1 MTTVGDQIEP
11 VPREVGLR
19 AMLRIASGD
28 PWPRALRAAVAM
40 TAPLALGVAT
50 GHTAAGMAAGLG
62 GFTALYARDR
72 PYLDRARA
80 LAFIAVAFAVAI
92 SVGVWT
98 ASMAWVSVL
107 VVAVVASL
115 VAMSCLAISVGPPG
129 AYMFAFAFAAGVGT
143 RTAEDPVSLGLLV
156 LAGGGVAWLVAL
168 EGALRRPH
176 GPEQDAV
183 RVAEGAVGAFLAA
196 GPSGATASLQHRAAE
211 ALRGARVALFD
222 QQLTRGRPGG
232 EVARLRGVTREL
244 QLSFAQAVVNAQEGR
259 RTSPPDGAWT
269 PHSISQQA
277 SAGPNPAASSRGALS
292 KRLSATPR
300 ERLSRQ
306 ILLVGLRVL
315 VAALLAGGVG
325 RLLGLAHSYWA
336 VAAAMLV
343 VYRGL
348 DRRQAIEKGVERM
361 VGTLIGLAVAA
372 AVLALHLTGWVF
384 VGVFFVDV
392 FLVDYLISRNYVL
405 AVIFIATAA
414 LLLATASRS
423 VHVDSTVVAR
433 GMDTIVGCSIGIAT
447 AILVAPLSLVVSV
460 RTQIAATLDATATL
474 IETLG
479 PDFMAERRRARRSL
493 RRQLRSLSDQF
504 DRELNDRPKR
514 RSAVMRQWPAVL
526 ATERIAQ
533 RVLAESWAPE
543 PRLEHGI
550 DDGPDPRDLAP
561 ALRGLAISAEAGT
574 PAPPLSALPAQI
586 ALEVSDLHA
595 ALAELADRPGT

>member
-1 MTTVGDQIEP
+1 
-11 VPREVGLR
+11 
-19 AMLRIASGD
+19 
-28 PWPRALRAAVAM
+28 
-40 TAPLALGVAT
+40 
-50 GHTAAGMAAGLG
+50 MAAGLG

-98 ASMAWVSVL
+98 ASTAWVSLL

-129 AYMFAFAFAAGVGT
+129 AYMFAFAFAAGVGK
-143 RTAEDPVSLGLLV
+143 TAEDPVSLGLLV

-183 RVAEGAVGAFLAA
+183 RAAGSAVRAFLAA
-196 GPSGATASLQHRAAE
+196 GPSGAAGSLQHRAAE
-211 ALRGARVALFD
+211 ALRGARVTLFD

-232 EVARLRGVTREL
+232 ELARLRGVTREL
-244 QLSFAQAVVNAQEGR
+244 QLSFAQGVVNSQEGR
-259 RTSPPDGAWT
+259 LTPPPDGAWA

-277 SAGPNPAASSRGALS
+277 SAGPNPAASNRGALS
-292 KRLSATPR
+292 KRLSTTLR
-300 ERLSRQ
+300 ERLARQ
-306 ILLVGLRVL
+306 SGSLLVGLRVL
-315 VAALLAGGVG
+315 VATLLAGGVG

-348 DRRQAIEKGVERM
+348 DRRQTIEKGLERM
-361 VGTLIGLAVAA
+361 VGTLIGLAVASG
-372 AVLALHLTGWVF
+372 VLALHPTGWAF

-414 LLLATASRS
+414 LLLATASGP
-423 VHVDSTVVAR
+423 VHVGSTVVAR
-433 GMDTIVGCSIGIAT
+433 GTDTIVGCSIGIAT
-447 AILVAPLSLVVSV
+447 AILVAPRSLVVSV
-460 RTQIAATLDATATL
+460 RTQIAATLDAAATV
-474 IETLG
+474 IETQR
-479 PDFMAERRRARRSL
+479 PDFMAERRRARKSL
-493 RRQLRSLSDQF
+493 RRQLGSLSDQF
-504 DRELNDRPKR
+504 DRELNDLPGR

-550 DDGPDPRDLAP
+550 DDGPDLRHLAP
-561 ALRGLAISAEAGT
+561 ALRRLAISAEAGT

-586 ALEVSDLHA
+586 ALEVSDLSG
-595 ALAELADRPGT
+595 ALAKLPDRPGT

>member
-1 MTTVGDQIEP
+1 
-11 VPREVGLR
+11 
-19 AMLRIASGD
+19 MLRIGSGD
-28 PWPRALRAAVAM
+28 PWSRALRAAVAM
-40 TAPLALGVAT
+40 AAPLALGVAT
-50 GHTAAGMAAGLG
+50 GNTHAGMAAGLG

-72 PYLDRARA
+72 PYLDRART
-80 LAFIAVAFAVAI
+80 LAFVAVAFAVAI

-98 ASMAWVSVL
+98 ASTAWVSVL

-129 AYMFAFAFAAGVGT
+129 AYMFAFAFAFAAGVGT
-143 RTAEDPVSLGLLV
+143 RWAEDPVSLGLLA

-183 RVAEGAVGAFLAA
+183 RVAGGAVRAFLAA
-196 GPSGATASLQHRAAE
+196 GPSGAGGPLQHRAAE
-211 ALRGARVALFD
+211 APRGARVALFD

-244 QLSFAQAVVNAQEGR
+244 QLSFAQGVVNAQEGR
-259 RTSPPDGAWT
+259 LTSAPDGAWT
-269 PHSISQQA
+269 PNSMSQRA
-277 SAGPNPAASSRGALS
+277 SAGSNPAASSRGALS
-292 KRLSATPR
+292 KHLSATLR

-348 DRRQAIEKGVERM
+348 DRRQTIEKGVERT
-361 VGTLIGLAVAA
+361 VGTLIGLAVASG
-372 AVLALHLTGWVF
+372 VLALHPTGWAF

-405 AVIFIATAA
+405 AVIFIATAG
-414 LLLATASRS
+414 LLLATASGS
-423 VHVDSTVVAR
+423 VHVDPTLVAR
-433 GMDTIVGCSIGIAT
+433 GTDTIVGCAIGIAT
-447 AILVAPLSLVVSV
+447 AILVAPLSLVVLV
-460 RTQIAATLDATATL
+460 RTQIAATLDATATV

-479 PDFMAERRRARRSL
+479 PDFRAERRRARKSL
-493 RRQLRSLSDQF
+493 RRQLGSLSDQF
-504 DRELNDRPKR
+504 DRELNDLPGR

-526 ATERIAQ
+526 ATERIVQ

-550 DDGPDPRDLAP
+550 DDGPDLRHLAP
-561 ALRGLAISAEAGT
+561 VLRRLAISAEAGT

-586 ALEVSDLHA
+586 ALEVSDLHD
-595 ALAELADRPGT
+595 ALAKLADRPGT